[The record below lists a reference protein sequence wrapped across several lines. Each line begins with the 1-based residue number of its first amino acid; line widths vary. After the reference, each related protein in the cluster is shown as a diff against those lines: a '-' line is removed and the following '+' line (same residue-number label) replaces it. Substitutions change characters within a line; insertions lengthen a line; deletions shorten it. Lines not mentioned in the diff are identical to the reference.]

1 MIHVI
6 ANIELHPGRREAFLV
21 EFHKLVPFVR
31 DEDGCIEYGPAIDI
45 PSGIGAQQ
53 PLRDDVVTVI
63 EKWESLEHLKAHLV
77 APHMTDYRA
86 SVREMVIGTKLFVLE
101 PA

>member
-6 ANIELHPGRREAFLV
+6 ANIELQTGRRDDFLV
-21 EFHKLVPFVR
+21 EFRKLVPLVHA
-31 DEDGCIEYGPAIDI
+31 EDGCIEYGPSVDV
-45 PSGIGAQQ
+45 PSGIGIQQ

-63 EKWESLEHLKAHLV
+63 EEWRSLEHLKAHLS
-77 APHMTDYRA
+77 APHMADYRTA
-86 SVREMVIGTKLFVLE
+86 VKDMVLDTKLFVLQ